1 MDIHT
6 HGRTAPDHDAGGRR
20 AFIRFGLWVRLALI
34 GVLVAAGGVASL
46 VEGVQDS
53 VAALAAS
60 LGGGALAAFA
70 WRRVAAG
77 LARGDAP
84 NANGAA
90 IATDHVDAR
99 HVRKGRSADALRSR
113 GALAARQA

>member
-20 AFIRFGLWVRLALI
+20 ALIRFGLWVRLALI

-77 LARGDAP
+77 LARGDAT

-90 IATDHVDAR
+90 IATDRVDAR
-99 HVRKGRSADALRSR
+99 HVPKGRSADALRSR